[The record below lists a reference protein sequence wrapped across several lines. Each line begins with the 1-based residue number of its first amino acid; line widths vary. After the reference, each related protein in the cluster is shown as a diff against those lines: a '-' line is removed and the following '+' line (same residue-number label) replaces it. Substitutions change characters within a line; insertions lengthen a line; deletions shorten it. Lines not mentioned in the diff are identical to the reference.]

1 LAEAK
6 IGTAADDARRATF
19 YLRGVRSTKEVEMT
33 YRVLAAA
40 SAVALLAVL
49 VVGCSG
55 GGGAAF
61 TKQTLTFTERQSDD
75 SASFV
80 DNPPRSS
87 AATGD
92 EPKLSP
98 GDQLTF
104 TADMLDRSGTDVG
117 DLDASCAVTA
127 TPRGSFDD
135 SHAQCVGTADI
146 AGGSLTLTVGGK
158 AFGAGTTRGA
168 VVGGT
173 GDYAGATGTFESSDE
188 SGTDK
193 PSQDTFRLFIPKQ

>member
-1 LAEAK
+1 
-6 IGTAADDARRATF
+6 
-19 YLRGVRSTKEVEMT
+19 MT

-40 SAVALLAVL
+40 PAAAFLAALVA
-49 VVGCSG
+49 GCSG
-55 GGGAAF
+55 GGGTAL
-61 TKQTLTFTERQSDD
+61 TSQTLRFTERQNDE

-80 DNPPRSS
+80 DNPPKSS

-98 GDQLTF
+98 SDQLTF
-104 TADMLDRSGTDVG
+104 TADMLDHSGKDVG
-117 DLDASCAVTA
+117 DLDASCIVTA
-127 TPRGSFDD
+127 TSTGSFDD

-146 AGGSLTLTVGGK
+146 PGGSLTLAVGGK

-168 VVGGT
+168 IVGGT
-173 GDYAGATGTFESSDE
+173 GDYAGATGSFTSSDE
-188 SGTDK
+188 NGTNK

>member
-1 LAEAK
+1 
-6 IGTAADDARRATF
+6 
-19 YLRGVRSTKEVEMT
+19 MT

-49 VVGCSG
+49 VAGCSG
-55 GGGAAF
+55 GGAAAL
-61 TKQTLTFTERQSDD
+61 TKQTLTFTERQNDN

-80 DNPPRSS
+80 DNPPKSS
-87 AATGD
+87 ATGD

-98 GDQLTF
+98 SDQLTF
-104 TADMLDRSGTDVG
+104 TAEMLDRSGKDVG
-117 DLDASCAVTA
+117 NLDASCTVTA
-127 TPRGSFDD
+127 TATGSFDD
-135 SHAQCVGTADI
+135 SRAQCVGTADI
-146 AGGSLTLTVGGK
+146 PGGSLTLAVGGK

-173 GDYAGATGTFESSDE
+173 GDYAGATGSFTSSDE
-188 SGTDK
+188 NGTDK

>member
-1 LAEAK
+1 
-6 IGTAADDARRATF
+6 
-19 YLRGVRSTKEVEMT
+19 MT

-40 SAVALLAVL
+40 SGAAMLAVL
-49 VVGCSG
+49 VAGCGG
-55 GGGAAF
+55 GGGAALR
-61 TKQTLTFTERQSDD
+61 KQTLTFTERQNDD

-80 DNPPRSS
+80 DNRPKSP
-87 AATGD
+87 AAASD

-104 TADMLDRSGTDVG
+104 TADLIDGSGKDVG
-117 DLDASCAVTA
+117 DLDAGCTVTA
-127 TPRGSFDD
+127 TTDGSFDD
-135 SHAQCVGTADI
+135 SHAQCFGTAEVP
-146 AGGSLTLTVGGK
+146 GGSLTLAVGGS

-173 GDYAGATGTFESSDE
+173 GAYAGATGSFTSSDE

-193 PSQDTFRLFIPKQ
+193 PSQDTFRLFIPR